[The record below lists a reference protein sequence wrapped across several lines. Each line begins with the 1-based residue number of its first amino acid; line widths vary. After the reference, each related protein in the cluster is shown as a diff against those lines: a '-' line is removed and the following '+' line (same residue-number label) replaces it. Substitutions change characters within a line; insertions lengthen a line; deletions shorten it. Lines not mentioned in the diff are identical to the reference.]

1 VNLFPLFD
9 LEEVGMDVEGMTR
22 QIDERLGELRDEIG
36 RLEQARA
43 ALTGTGT
50 PTRRRGPG
58 RPRGSRT
65 RSRDVATGSG
75 SGRRGRRRGTGTRAV
90 EALAIVRQQPG
101 VTIPELA
108 EKMGIK
114 QNYLYRVM
122 PTLAG
127 EGKVRKQDKGWF
139 PVE

>member
-1 VNLFPLFD
+1 
-9 LEEVGMDVEGMTR
+9 MDVEAMTR
-22 QIDERLGELRDEIG
+22 QIDERLAELREEMG
-36 RLEQARA
+36 RLEQAKA
-43 ALTGTGT
+43 ALTGPGT
-50 PTRRRGPG
+50 TTRRRGPG
-58 RPRGSRT
+58 RPRGSRN
-65 RSRDVATGSG
+65 RSRDAATGSG

-90 EALAIVRQQPG
+90 EALTIVQQQPG

-108 EKMGIK
+108 DKMGIK

-139 PVE
+139 PVGE